1 VGEARSKKEPRSPA
15 ATPHSGEISTTN
27 IFSSYRHD
35 DRRVSFEGC
44 RQPAGTR
51 GEEGRAATIHAG
63 RMSIRM
69 ETALGGSTDD
79 LSRSQVFGDPIA
91 VLWAFSKKMG
101 SLRSA
106 LRRGD
111 LSPFEFFYVWKN
123 FRRHAP
129 IAPRTPVPRRTR
141 LDGSGTGATGGG
153 TGSTGLSVMVIVIL
167 LKN

>member
-1 VGEARSKKEPRSPA
+1 MSETLRQIILEA
-15 ATPHSGEISTTN
+15 T
-27 IFSSYRHD
+27 
-35 DRRVSFEGC
+35 GC

-141 LDGSGTGATGGG
+141 LDGSGVGATGGG
-153 TGSTGLSVMVIVIL
+153 TGVTGLSVMVIVIL

>member
-1 VGEARSKKEPRSPA
+1 MGEARSKKEPRSPA

-35 DRRVSFEGC
+35 DRRVPFEGC

-69 ETALGGSTDD
+69 ETATRWIDGRP
-79 LSRSQVFGDPIA
+79 LSFPGLRRPDCCFVGIQQEDG
-91 VLWAFSKKMG
+91 FSEK
-101 SLRSA
+101 R

-141 LDGSGTGATGGG
+141 LDGSGTGATGG